1 MAVSKDIFPAISSI
15 ASRFTKTSSG
25 LPAQKEIVETRKL
38 VGFSL
43 FGDNYVI
50 PLNELSEVLDVPEC
64 TKLPR
69 VKSWVRGL
77 ANVRGRLLPII
88 DLADLLSGSLAGS
101 VRERRVLVVDRE
113 GIYVGLIVDAVQG
126 IKSLAVDQSREVRKN
141 DPLAHFI
148 DGSFSEGNRNIP
160 LLCVQK
166 LIEDGQFLNVSV

>member
-1 MAVSKDIFPAISSI
+1 MAKDIFSVISNVL
-15 ASRFTKTSSG
+15 SRFGQSTYG

-38 VGFSL
+38 VGFSVL
-43 FGDNYVI
+43 GDNYVM

-88 DLADLLSGSLAGS
+88 DLADFLGGSLAGS
-101 VRERRVLVVDRE
+101 VRDRRVLVLDMD

-126 IKSLAVDQSREVRKN
+126 IKSLAVDSYRESRN
-141 DPLAHFI
+141 NGPLVHFI
-148 DGSFSEGNRNIP
+148 DGSFTEENQATP
-160 LLCVQK
+160 LFCVHK
-166 LIEDGQFLNVSV
+166 LIEDSQFMSVSV

>member
-1 MAVSKDIFPAISSI
+1 VAKDIFSVISDVV
-15 ASRFTKTSSG
+15 SRFGQSTYG

-38 VGFSL
+38 VSFSVL
-43 FGDNYVI
+43 GDDYVM

-88 DLADLLSGSLAGS
+88 DLADFLGGSLAGS
-101 VRERRVLVVDRE
+101 FRDRRVLVLDMD

-126 IKSLAVDQSREVRKN
+126 IKSLAIDHYKEARN
-141 DPLAHFI
+141 NGPLVHFI
-148 DGSFSEGNRNIP
+148 DGSFSEEDKSLP
-160 LLCVQK
+160 LFCAQK
-166 LIEDGQFLNVSV
+166 LIEDSQFMSVSV

>member
-1 MAVSKDIFPAISSI
+1 MSKDIFAVISDVV
-15 ASRFTKTSSG
+15 SRFGQSTYG

-43 FGDNYVI
+43 LGESYVM

-88 DLADLLSGSLAGS
+88 DLADFLGGSSRGP
-101 VRERRVLVVDRE
+101 VKDRRVLVLDIDSV
-113 GIYVGLIVDAVQG
+113 YVGLIVDSVQG
-126 IKSLAVDQSREVRKN
+126 IQSLALSSFKESRN
-141 DPLAHFI
+141 NGPLVHFI
-148 DGSFSEGNRNIP
+148 DGSFIEENKILP
-160 LLCVQK
+160 LFCAHK
-166 LIEDGQFLNVSV
+166 LIEDNQFMSVSV